1 MTSTPDSNRAA
12 QPGSQ
17 ARPQA
22 RPQAQPRGVPRLEL
36 RHATKAFGRVR
47 ALADGTLALW
57 PGEVHA
63 LLGENG
69 AGKSTL
75 VKILAG
81 VHQPDGGEL
90 LVDGVERRFATP
102 AHARDAGIAVIYQE
116 PTLFFDL
123 SVVENIHMGRQP
135 VDRFGR
141 IDYDA
146 MRREVGELLAS
157 LGVDLKPE
165 RLVRGLSIADQQ
177 VIEIAK
183 ALSLNANV
191 LIMDEPTAALSLPE
205 VERLFA
211 IVRRLRDRGAAIL
224 FITHRLDEVF
234 ALTQHVTVM
243 RDGAKVFDA
252 PTATLTTDAIVAKMV
267 GRDLA
272 TFYPKAD
279 VKPGDVKLR
288 VRGLTR
294 RGVFRDVA
302 FEVRAGEI
310 VALAG
315 LVGAGRSEV
324 ARAIFGID
332 PLDAGDVQVD
342 GQRLK
347 PGRPA
352 AAVKAGLALVPED
365 RRQQGLALELSIARN
380 ASLTVLGRLVRF
392 GFLTGGS
399 ELRLARRWGER
410 LRLKAGDLNAPAGT
424 LSGGNQQK
432 VVLGKWLATGPKVL
446 IIDEPTRGIDVGA
459 KAEVYGALA
468 ELVREGMAV
477 LMISSELQEVLG
489 MADRVLVMHE
499 GRITADIARA
509 DATEERIMSAALG
522 ESDAHWGHAA

>member
-1 MTSTPDSNRAA
+1 MESKTMAA
-12 QPGSQ
+12 M
-17 ARPQA
+17 AA
-22 RPQAQPRGVPRLEL
+22 DVPRLEL
-36 RHATKAFGRVR
+36 RRASKSFGRVR
-47 ALADGTLALW
+47 ALVDGSLVLKA
-57 PGEVHA
+57 GEVHA

-81 VHQPDGGEL
+81 VHRPDGGEL
-90 LVDGVERRFATP
+90 YVDGEVREFTSP
-102 AHARDAGIAVIYQE
+102 AQARDAGIAVIYQE

-123 SVVENIHMGRQP
+123 SIAENIYMGRQP
-135 VDRFGR
+135 VDKVGR
-141 IDYDA
+141 IDYDT
-146 MRREVGELLAS
+146 MHREVAALLAS
-157 LGVDLKPE
+157 LGVDLKAE

-205 VERLFA
+205 VERLFTIA
-211 IVRRLRDRGAAIL
+211 RKLRERGVAIL
-224 FITHRLDEVF
+224 FITHRLEEVF
-234 ALTQHVTVM
+234 VLTQHVTIM

-252 PTATLTTDAIVAKMV
+252 PTSTLNTQDIVAKMV

-272 TFYPKAD
+272 TFYPKAE
-279 VKPGDVKLR
+279 VKPGDVMLR

-294 RGVFRDVA
+294 RGVFKDIA
-302 FEVRAGEI
+302 FDVRAGEI

-332 PLDAGDVQVD
+332 PSDAGQVQIA
-342 GQRLK
+342 GKPLK
-347 PGRPA
+347 MGMPA
-352 AAVKAGLALVPED
+352 GAVKAGLALVPED

-392 GFLTGGS
+392 GLISAGR
-399 ELRLARRWGER
+399 EVQLAGQWGTR
-410 LRLKAGDLNAPAGT
+410 LRLKASDLNAPVGT

-477 LMISSELQEVLG
+477 LMISSELPEVLG

-509 DATEERIMSAALG
+509 DANEERIMSAALG
-522 ESDAHWGHAA
+522 QTNIHLGHAA

>member
-1 MTSTPDSNRAA
+1 MEAEAKQEATVT
-12 QPGSQ
+12 
-17 ARPQA
+17 
-22 RPQAQPRGVPRLEL
+22 PRLEL
-36 RHATKAFGRVR
+36 RNASKSFGRVR
-47 ALADGTLALW
+47 ALVDGGLRLM
-57 PGEVHA
+57 PGEIHA

-81 VHQPDGGEL
+81 VHRPDGGEMRI
-90 LVDGVERRFATP
+90 DGVACQFTTP
-102 AHARDAGIAVIYQE
+102 AQARDAGIAVIYQE

-123 SVVENIHMGRQP
+123 SIAENIYMGRQP
-135 VDRFGR
+135 IDRIGR
-141 IDYDA
+141 IDYDT
-146 MRREVGELLAS
+146 MHREVAVLLDS

-191 LIMDEPTAALSLPE
+191 LIMDEPTAALSMPE
-205 VERLFA
+205 VERLFTIA
-211 IVRRLRDRGAAIL
+211 RTLRDRGVAIL
-224 FITHRLDEVF
+224 FITHRLEEVF
-234 ALTQHVTVM
+234 ALTQHVTIM
-243 RDGAKVFDA
+243 RDGAKVSDA
-252 PTATLTTDAIVAKMV
+252 PTSTLKTQDIVAKMV

-272 TFYPKAD
+272 TFYPKAE
-279 VKPGDVKLR
+279 VAPGDIMLR

-294 RGVFRDVA
+294 RGVFKDIS
-302 FEVRAGEI
+302 FDVRAGEI

-332 PLDAGDVQVD
+332 SCDAGQIQIA
-342 GQRLK
+342 GK
-347 PGRPA
+347 PLGLGMPA

-392 GFLTGGS
+392 GMISAAREAQLAGQWGK
-399 ELRLARRWGER
+399 RLQ
-410 LRLKAGDLNAPAGT
+410 LKASDLNAPVGT

-459 KAEVYGALA
+459 KAEVYGALT

-477 LMISSELQEVLG
+477 LMISSELPEVLG

-509 DATEERIMSAALG
+509 DANEERIMSAALG
-522 ESDAHWGHAA
+522 QSNIHLGHAA

>member
-1 MTSTPDSNRAA
+1 MQQ
-12 QPGSQ
+12 QPS
-17 ARPQA
+17 
-22 RPQAQPRGVPRLEL
+22 GVPRLEL
-36 RHATKAFGRVR
+36 KHASKSFGRVR
-47 ALADGTLALW
+47 ALYDASLALW

-81 VHQPDGGEL
+81 VHQPDSGEL
-90 LVDGVERRFATP
+90 RVDGVARQFATP
-102 AHARDAGIAVIYQE
+102 AEARNAGLAVIYQE

-123 SVVENIHMGRQP
+123 SIAENIFMGRQP
-135 VDRFGR
+135 VDRLGR
-141 IDYDA
+141 IQYDA
-146 MRREVGELLAS
+146 MHREVRDLLAS
-157 LGVDLKPE
+157 LGVDL
-165 RLVRGLSIADQQ
+165 RADQLVRGLSIADQQ

-205 VERLFA
+205 VERLFT
-211 IVRRLRDRGAAIL
+211 IVRRLRERDVAIL

-234 ALTQHVTVM
+234 ALTQRVTIM
-243 RDGAKVFDA
+243 RDGSKVFDA
-252 PTATLTTDAIVAKMV
+252 PTSEMDTASIVAKMV
-267 GRDLA
+267 GRDLES
-272 TFYPKAD
+272 FYPKAD
-279 VKPGDVKLR
+279 VKPGEVRLS

-294 RGVFRDVA
+294 VGVFKDVS

-332 PLDAGDVQVD
+332 PLDAGEIRVA
-342 GQRLK
+342 GKPLK
-347 PGRPA
+347 PGRPSV
-352 AAVKAGLALVPED
+352 AVQAGLALVPED

-380 ASLTVLGRLVRF
+380 ASMTVLGRLVKH
-392 GFLTGGS
+392 GLISTKS
-399 ELRLARRWGER
+399 ERTLATQWGTRLH
-410 LRLKAGDLNAPAGT
+410 LKAGDPSAPVGT

-432 VVLGKWLATGPKVL
+432 VVLGKWLATNPRVL

-468 ELVREGMAV
+468 ELVRDGMAV
-477 LMISSELQEVLG
+477 LMISSELPEVLG

-499 GRITADIARA
+499 GRISADIPRA
-509 DATEERIMSAALG
+509 EANEERIMGAALG
-522 ESDAHWGHAA
+522 QSTVNLGHAA

>member
-1 MTSTPDSNRAA
+1 METKEHDGRA
-12 QPGSQ
+12 
-17 ARPQA
+17 
-22 RPQAQPRGVPRLEL
+22 PRLEL
-36 RHATKAFGRVR
+36 RQASKSFGRVR
-47 ALADGTLALW
+47 ALIDGSLVLW

-81 VHQPDGGEL
+81 VHAPDSGEL
-90 LVDGVERRFATP
+90 RMNGTLCRFATP
-102 AHARDAGIAVIYQE
+102 GEARDAGIAVIYQE

-123 SVVENIHMGRQP
+123 SIAENIYMGRQP
-135 VDRFGR
+135 VDRLGR
-141 IDYDA
+141 IDYGA
-146 MRREVGELLAS
+146 MHREVDALLAS
-157 LGVDLKPE
+157 LGVELTAE
-165 RLVRGLSIADQQ
+165 QLVRGLSIADQQ
-177 VIEIAK
+177 VVEIAK
-183 ALSLNANV
+183 ALSLNASV

-211 IVRRLRDRGAAIL
+211 IVRKLRERDVAVL
-224 FITHRLDEVF
+224 FITHRLEEVF
-234 ALTQHVTVM
+234 ALTQHVTIM
-243 RDGAKVFDA
+243 RDGEKVFDA
-252 PTATLTTDAIVAKMV
+252 PTSELSTGAIVAKMV
-267 GRDLA
+267 GRDLES
-272 TFYPKAD
+272 FYPKAD
-279 VKPGDVKLR
+279 VARGDVLLA
-288 VRGLTR
+288 VHGLTCI
-294 RGVFRDVA
+294 GVFKDIS

-332 PLDAGDVQVD
+332 PLDAGEIRIA
-342 GQRLK
+342 GKPLA

-380 ASLTVLGRLVRF
+380 ASMTVLGRLVRH
-392 GFLTGGS
+392 GLISADREMQLASQWGR
-399 ELRLARRWGER
+399 RLQ
-410 LRLKAGDLNAPAGT
+410 LKAGDLNAPVGT

-432 VVLGKWLATGPKVL
+432 VVLGKWLATGPRVL

-477 LMISSELQEVLG
+477 LMISSELPEVLG

-499 GRITADIARA
+499 GRITAAIARA
-509 DATEERIMSAALG
+509 EATEERIMSAALG
-522 ESDAHWGHAA
+522 ERDIHLGRAA

>member
-1 MTSTPDSNRAA
+1 VSQDQSTNAVVDA
-12 QPGSQ
+12 
-17 ARPQA
+17 
-22 RPQAQPRGVPRLEL
+22 VPRLEL
-36 RHATKAFGRVR
+36 RQASKSFGRVR
-47 ALADGTLALW
+47 ALVDGTLVLKA
-57 PGEVHA
+57 GEVHA

-81 VHQPDGGEL
+81 VHRPDGGEL
-90 LVDGVERRFATP
+90 LIDGAARQFATP
-102 AHARDAGIAVIYQE
+102 AQARDAGIAVIYQE

-123 SVVENIHMGRQP
+123 SIAENIFMGRQP
-135 VDRFGR
+135 VDRLGR
-141 IDYDA
+141 IDHEA
-146 MRREVGELLAS
+146 MRREVSALLAT
-157 LGVDLKPE
+157 LGVELSPA

-191 LIMDEPTAALSLPE
+191 LVMDEPTAALSLPE
-205 VERLFA
+205 VERLFTIA
-211 IVRRLRDRGAAIL
+211 RKLRERGVAIL
-224 FITHRLDEVF
+224 FITHRLEEVF
-234 ALTQHVTVM
+234 ALTQHVTIM

-252 PTATLTTDAIVAKMV
+252 PTATLTTQDIVARMV

-279 VKPGDVKLR
+279 VRPGEVMLR

-294 RGVFRDVA
+294 RGVFKDIA
-302 FEVRAGEI
+302 FDVRAGEI

-332 PLDAGDVQVD
+332 PCDAGEVQVA
-342 GQRLK
+342 GKALK
-347 PGRPA
+347 MGMPA
-352 AAVKAGLALVPED
+352 RAVKAGLALVPED

-380 ASLTVLGRLVRF
+380 AALTVLGRLVRF
-392 GFLTGGS
+392 GLVSSGR
-399 ELRLARRWGER
+399 EMALAGQWGAR
-410 LRLKAGDLNAPAGT
+410 LRLKASDLNAPVAT

-477 LMISSELQEVLG
+477 LMISSELPEVLG

-509 DATEERIMSAALG
+509 DASEERIMSAALG
-522 ESDAHWGHAA
+522 QANIHLGHAA

>member
-1 MTSTPDSNRAA
+1 METKGHDGR
-12 QPGSQ
+12 
-17 ARPQA
+17 
-22 RPQAQPRGVPRLEL
+22 VPRLEL
-36 RHATKAFGRVR
+36 RQASKSFGRVR
-47 ALADGTLALW
+47 ALIDGSLVLW

-81 VHQPDGGEL
+81 VHEPDSGEL
-90 LVDGVERRFATP
+90 RMNGTVCRFATP
-102 AHARDAGIAVIYQE
+102 GEARDAGIAVIYQE

-123 SVVENIHMGRQP
+123 SIAENIYMGRQP

-141 IDYDA
+141 IDYGA
-146 MRREVGELLAS
+146 MHREVDALLAS
-157 LGVDLKPE
+157 LGVELTAE
-165 RLVRGLSIADQQ
+165 QLVRGLSIADQQ
-177 VIEIAK
+177 VVEIAK
-183 ALSLNANV
+183 ALSLNASV

-211 IVRRLRDRGAAIL
+211 IVRKLRERDVAVL
-224 FITHRLDEVF
+224 FITHRLEEVF
-234 ALTQHVTVM
+234 ALTQHVTIM
-243 RDGAKVFDA
+243 RDGEKVFDA
-252 PTATLTTDAIVAKMV
+252 PTGELSTGAIVAKMV
-267 GRDLA
+267 GRDLES
-272 TFYPKAD
+272 FYPKAD
-279 VKPGDVKLR
+279 VAPGDVLLA

-294 RGVFRDVA
+294 IGVFKDIS

-332 PLDAGDVQVD
+332 PLDAGEIRIA
-342 GQRLK
+342 GKPLA

-380 ASLTVLGRLVRF
+380 ASMTVLGRLVRH
-392 GFLTGGS
+392 GLISAGREMQLASQWGK
-399 ELRLARRWGER
+399 RLQ
-410 LRLKAGDLNAPAGT
+410 LKAGDLNAPVGT

-432 VVLGKWLATGPKVL
+432 VVLGKWLATGPRVL

-477 LMISSELQEVLG
+477 LMISSELPEVLG

-499 GRITADIARA
+499 GRITAAIARA
-509 DATEERIMSAALG
+509 EATEERIMSAALG
-522 ESDAHWGHAA
+522 ERDIHLGRAA

>member
-1 MTSTPDSNRAA
+1 METKEHDGR
-12 QPGSQ
+12 
-17 ARPQA
+17 
-22 RPQAQPRGVPRLEL
+22 VPRLEL
-36 RHATKAFGRVR
+36 RQASKSFGRVR
-47 ALADGTLALW
+47 ALIDGSLVLW

-81 VHQPDGGEL
+81 VHEPDSGEL
-90 LVDGVERRFATP
+90 RMNGTVCRFATP
-102 AHARDAGIAVIYQE
+102 GAARDAGIAVIYQE

-123 SVVENIHMGRQP
+123 SIAENIYMGRQP

-141 IDYDA
+141 IDYGA
-146 MRREVGELLAS
+146 MHREVDALLAS
-157 LGVDLKPE
+157 LGVELTAE
-165 RLVRGLSIADQQ
+165 QLVRGLSIADQQ
-177 VIEIAK
+177 VVEIAK
-183 ALSLNANV
+183 ALSLNASV

-211 IVRRLRDRGAAIL
+211 IVRKLRERDVAVL
-224 FITHRLDEVF
+224 FITHRLEEVF
-234 ALTQHVTVM
+234 ALTQHVTIM
-243 RDGAKVFDA
+243 RDGEKVFDA
-252 PTATLTTDAIVAKMV
+252 PTSELSTGAIVAKMV
-267 GRDLA
+267 GRDLES
-272 TFYPKAD
+272 FYPKAD
-279 VKPGDVKLR
+279 VAPGDVLLA

-294 RGVFRDVA
+294 IGVFKDIS

-332 PLDAGDVQVD
+332 PLDAGEIRIA
-342 GQRLK
+342 GKPLA

-380 ASLTVLGRLVRF
+380 ASMTVLSRLVRH
-392 GFLTGGS
+392 GLISAGREMQLASQWGK
-399 ELRLARRWGER
+399 RLQ
-410 LRLKAGDLNAPAGT
+410 LKAGDLNAPVGT

-432 VVLGKWLATGPKVL
+432 VVLGKWLATGPRVL

-477 LMISSELQEVLG
+477 LMISSELPEVLG

-499 GRITADIARA
+499 GRITAAIARA
-509 DATEERIMSAALG
+509 EATEERIMSAALG
-522 ESDAHWGHAA
+522 ERDIHLGRAA

>member
-1 MTSTPDSNRAA
+1 MSVDKKPSCTPRLALRAA
-12 QPGSQ
+12 S
-17 ARPQA
+17 
-22 RPQAQPRGVPRLEL
+22 
-36 RHATKAFGRVR
+36 KSFGQVR
-47 ALADGTLALW
+47 ALIEGSLVLM

-81 VHQPDGGEL
+81 VHAPDSGEL
-90 LVDGVERRFATP
+90 QVDGVARRFSSP
-102 AHARDAGIAVIYQE
+102 ADARDAGIAVIYQE

-123 SVVENIHMGRQP
+123 SIAENIFMGRQP
-135 VDRFGR
+135 VDRLGR

-146 MRREVGELLAS
+146 MHREVASLLAS
-157 LGVDLKPE
+157 LGVDMKPQQ
-165 RLVRGLSIADQQ
+165 LVRGLSIADQQ

-211 IVRRLRDRGAAIL
+211 IVRALRERGAAVL
-224 FITHRLDEVF
+224 FITHRLEEVF
-234 ALTQHVTVM
+234 ALTQHVTIM

-252 PTATLTTDAIVAKMV
+252 PTAEMTTADIVAKMV
-267 GRDLA
+267 GRDLE

-279 VKPGDVKLR
+279 VTPGEVKLS

-294 RGVFRDVA
+294 TGVFKDVT
-302 FEVRAGEI
+302 FDVRAGEI

-332 PLDAGDVQVD
+332 RFDGGEVCVAGR
-342 GQRLK
+342 RLT

-352 AAVKAGLALVPED
+352 HAVKAGLAMVPED

-380 ASLTVLGRLVRF
+380 ASMTILGRLARF
-392 GFLTGGS
+392 GLISSGREVS
-399 ELRLARRWGER
+399 LAHDWGKR
-410 LRLKAGDLNAPAGT
+410 LRLKASDLLAPVGT

-432 VVLGKWLATGPKVL
+432 VVLGKWLATGPQVL
-446 IIDEPTRGIDVGA
+446 IIDEPTRGVDVGA
-459 KAEVYGALA
+459 KAEVYAALSD
-468 ELVREGMAV
+468 LVRSGMAV
-477 LMISSELQEVLG
+477 LMISSELPEVLG

-499 GRITADIARA
+499 GRISAEIDRSQAN
-509 DATEERIMSAALG
+509 EERIMSAALG
-522 ESDAHWGHAA
+522 QADIHLGQAA